1 MTNKDLT
8 YTHYQYVA
16 KQMALRHL
24 DALKFTKEYIKTG
37 FMKSIDKEI
46 NDYLYQN
53 FGLDFSYV
61 DYVDIN
67 GEPNEVIKYSME
79 NCIVC
84 KIPIYVEFMNSKI
97 ETIPRQVDKIELPTK
112 SLKASINTKELRISS
127 IDEELFKTYDA
138 KYIFYKSKYS
148 VKGNSNDNTRTNEQL
163 EKLHNIIQEK
173 LWTKL
178 I

>member
-79 NCIVC
+79 
-84 KIPIYVEFMNSKI
+84 
-97 ETIPRQVDKIELPTK
+97 
-112 SLKASINTKELRISS
+112 KAS
-127 IDEELFKTYDA
+127 
-138 KYIFYKSKYS
+138 
-148 VKGNSNDNTRTNEQL
+148 
-163 EKLHNIIQEK
+163 
-173 LWTKL
+173 
-178 I
+178 